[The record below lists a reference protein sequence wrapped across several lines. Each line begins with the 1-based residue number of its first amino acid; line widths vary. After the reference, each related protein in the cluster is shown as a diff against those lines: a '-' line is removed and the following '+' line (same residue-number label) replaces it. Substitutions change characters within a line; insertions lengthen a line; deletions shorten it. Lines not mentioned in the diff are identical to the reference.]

1 MTAKFMQLHNIQPI
15 HKSKKKKRIG
25 RGGKRGTYAG
35 RGQKGQ
41 KSRAGAKFNPIIRQ
55 VVKRY
60 PKLKGYRFKPRD
72 TKIAIV
78 NLDVLQKVFKE
89 NDTVNPNT
97 LIEKKI
103 IRKIKGKAPQ
113 VKILA
118 KGNIT
123 KPLTIENC
131 DLSKIAKEKIE
142 KAKGNV
148 VS

>member
-1 MTAKFMQLHNIQPI
+1 MQLHDLQPI
-15 HKSKKKKRIG
+15 HKAKKKKRIG

-60 PKLKGYRFKPRD
+60 PKLRGYRFNPRD
-72 TKIAIV
+72 TGIAII
-78 NLDVLQKVFKE
+78 NLDILEKKFKE

-118 KGNIT
+118 KGNIK
-123 KPLTIENC
+123 KPLTVQGC

>member
-1 MTAKFMQLHNIQPI
+1 MQLHDLQPI

-72 TKIAIV
+72 TKTAII
-78 NLDVLQKVFKE
+78 NFDVLEKKFKE
-89 NDTVNPNT
+89 NDVVSPVT
-97 LIEKKI
+97 LLEKKI
-103 IRKIKGKAPQ
+103 IRKIEGKAPK

-123 KPLTIENC
+123 KPLTIERCEISEN
-131 DLSKIAKEKIE
+131 AKKKIE
-142 KAKGNV
+142 AAKGV
-148 VS
+148 VK

>member
-1 MTAKFMQLHNIQPI
+1 MQLHDLQPI
-15 HKSKKKKRIG
+15 HKAKKKKRIG
-25 RGGKRGTYAG
+25 RGGKRGTYSG

-60 PKLKGYRFKPRD
+60 PKLKGYRFNLRD
-72 TKIAIV
+72 RKIVTI
-78 NLDVLQKVFKE
+78 NLDVLEKAFNEKDVVSPE
-89 NDTVNPNT
+89 T

-103 IRKIKGKAPQ
+103 IRKIKAKTPQ

-123 KPLTIENC
+123 KPLTIEGC
-131 DLSKIAKEKIE
+131 KISESAKKKVEA
-142 KAKGNV
+142 AKGTV
-148 VS
+148 K

>member
-1 MTAKFMQLHNIQPI
+1 MQLHDLQPI

-72 TKIAIV
+72 TKIAII
-78 NLDVLQKVFKE
+78 NLDVLEKKFKE
-89 NDTVNPNT
+89 NDVVSPVT
-97 LIEKKI
+97 LLEKKI
-103 IRKIKGKAPQ
+103 IRKIEGKAPK

-123 KPLTIENC
+123 KPLTIERCEISEN
-131 DLSKIAKEKIE
+131 AKKKIE
-142 KAKGNV
+142 AAKGV
-148 VS
+148 IK